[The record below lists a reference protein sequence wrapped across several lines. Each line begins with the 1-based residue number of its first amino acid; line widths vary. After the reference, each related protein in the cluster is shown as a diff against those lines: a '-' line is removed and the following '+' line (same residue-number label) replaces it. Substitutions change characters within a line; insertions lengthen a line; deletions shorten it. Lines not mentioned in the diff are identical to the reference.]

1 VSRLIVDVDAEQ
13 ACPIAF
19 SGATDELV
27 AFLSFGFAAR
37 YGAQHPLTSLALL
50 LRGEYKIDLTPL
62 LTFAD
67 REVEV
72 EADARELER
81 AWQPAA
87 PLSETIDA
95 VLTAMSSGDERIDEL
110 TSGTPELLARM
121 RELGAMVRWASQ
133 RGARVR
139 LTFEL

>member
-1 VSRLIVDVDAEQ
+1 MSQLFFEVEGDEV
-13 ACPIAF
+13 CPVAF

-50 LRGEYKIDLTPL
+50 LRGEYKIDLGPL

-67 REVEV
+67 RDVEV

-81 AWQPAA
+81 AWQAA
-87 PLSETIDA
+87 GPLAETVDA
-95 VLTAMSSGDERIDEL
+95 VVTAMSSGDARIDEM
-110 TSGTPELLARM
+110 TSGAPQLLARL
-121 RELGAMVRWASQ
+121 RELAAMAQWAAE
-133 RGARVR
+133 RGVRVR